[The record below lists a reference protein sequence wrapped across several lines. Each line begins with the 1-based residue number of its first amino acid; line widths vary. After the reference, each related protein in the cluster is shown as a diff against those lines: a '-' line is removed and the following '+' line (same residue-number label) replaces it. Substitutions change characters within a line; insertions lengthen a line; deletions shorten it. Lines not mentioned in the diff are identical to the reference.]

1 MYLYLLSTPVNST
14 SLMTLSWC
22 STMRVSTTRKT
33 RSFTRTRINSNESWR
48 PGGSRFAMWLSRA
61 EPRSAKGT
69 SKCCVFPSFC
79 LWLCDLSKT
88 TWEFSGSQILKYL
101 VLLVTFYELLNGK
114 NMWQFTEQSS
124 FSSLA
129 GIIEHPLYLA
139 HLLVYHISRLFS
151 IISWEIFYYISLN
164 IFTFTRISVQ
174 LIKHYMYDSISF
186 YNIAIGIL
194 FSKCHKI
201 KKNALILNVPNSSVT
216 CVIPVYTILYS
227 NYPPHL
233 SALPS
238 DVSFFWLW
246 VLCAN

>member
-1 MYLYLLSTPVNST
+1 
-14 SLMTLSWC
+14 
-22 STMRVSTTRKT
+22 
-33 RSFTRTRINSNESWR
+33 
-48 PGGSRFAMWLSRA
+48 
-61 EPRSAKGT
+61 
-69 SKCCVFPSFC
+69 
-79 LWLCDLSKT
+79 
-88 TWEFSGSQILKYL
+88 
-101 VLLVTFYELLNGK
+101 
-114 NMWQFTEQSS
+114 MWQFTEQSS

-129 GIIEHPLYLA
+129 GITEHPLYLA
-139 HLLVYHISRLFS
+139 CLLVYHISRLFS

-194 FSKCHKI
+194 FSKCRKI